1 MKDDRKYKYHCK
13 VIDIKSS
20 TICNNTHRA
29 KELEDNINDWLS
41 ANPNIKI
48 INVMRHDYWVVQIVY
63 KEFE

>member
-13 VIDIKSS
+13 VINSKSS

-29 KELEDNINDWLS
+29 KELEDSINDWLS

-48 INVMRHDYWVVQIVY
+48 INVMRHDY
-63 KEFE
+63 